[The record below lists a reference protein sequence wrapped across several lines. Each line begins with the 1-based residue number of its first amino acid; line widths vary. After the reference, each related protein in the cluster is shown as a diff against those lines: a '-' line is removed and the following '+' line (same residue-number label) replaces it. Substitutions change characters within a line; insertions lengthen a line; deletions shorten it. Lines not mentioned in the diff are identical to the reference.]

1 MNREEIE
8 ERKKNFFR
16 TIKSSNWGTVIVNG
30 IRGLVFIGYFIQLS
44 LLH

>member
-1 MNREEIE
+1 MNREEVE

-30 IRGLVFIGYFIQLS
+30 IVGLVFIGYFIQLS